1 MVASTRRLRYLL
13 GLAAVALLAAA
24 AVVAAPA
31 GGTDVQDTPLPP
43 AVAAIMAKPQY
54 ANASWGLL
62 ELDPTGA
69 PVRSR
74 RANEM
79 FIPGSTTK
87 LFSVSAVWNVL
98 GPEHRFTTPVYALG
112 RRHRG
117 TLKGRLVLVGVGDL
131 SMGGRTTSDG
141 GIAWTNVDHSDANAV
156 PGATLTPE
164 DPLAGIKQLARQVRK
179 AGITRLRGNVVIDD
193 RLFTAEFEPQPTPV
207 MLNDN
212 LIDLVATPTSAGQ
225 KASFSYRPHAATLT
239 VNADVR
245 TVAPGGPTQ
254 LDITGAAPGRIRVT
268 GTIAEGSQP
277 LVQVAPIADP
287 AAFARTVFIQA
298 LRRAGVKVSAPAAGS
313 NPSEKLPAPT
323 SYLRRQL
330 VAAYVSPPYADY
342 AKLILKVSHNLGA
355 NLGVCLLAVAL
366 KEKDCDAG
374 FASMRSFFARAGVDL
389 EQVAFADGRGG
400 DPADR
405 ATPTAVAQILRY
417 WLDQPDFGA
426 FRATLPILGVDG
438 SLSGVAVA
446 TPARG
451 KVFAKT
457 GTAAAGDP
465 VNGRIVIQGK
475 ALAGYFQQADGGW
488 HVFDIVV
495 NNAGGGPSVEV
506 VLHAGEDIGEIAALL
521 WEEANPPAKS
531 YSRAQYAPG

>member
-1 MVASTRRLRYLL
+1 MLV
-13 GLAAVALLAAA
+13 AA

-31 GGTDVQDTPLPP
+31 GGLDNQDTPLPP
-43 AVAAIMAKPQY
+43 AITAIMAKAQY
-54 ANASWGLL
+54 ANASWGML

-69 PVRSR
+69 PVFSG

-87 LFSVSAVWNVL
+87 VFSVSAVWNVL

-112 RRHRG
+112 HRRRG

-131 SMGGRTTSDG
+131 SLGGRTTSDG

-156 PGATLTPE
+156 PGATLTPQ

-179 AGITRLRGNVVIDD
+179 AGITHVRGNVVIDD

-207 MLNDN
+207 MINDN
-212 LIDLVATPTSAGQ
+212 LIDLVATPTTAGQ

-239 VNADVR
+239 VKADVR
-245 TVAPGGPTQ
+245 TVAPGGPTR
-254 LDITGAAPGRIRVT
+254 LNFTGAAPGRIKVT

-298 LRRAGVKVSAPAAGS
+298 LRRAGVSVSAPAGGS
-313 NPSEKLPAPT
+313 NPAKLPAPT
-323 SYLRRQL
+323 SYRPSNT

-355 NLGVCLLAVAL
+355 NLGVCLLAVAER
-366 KEKDCDAG
+366 EKDCDAG
-374 FASMRSFFARAGVDL
+374 FASMNSFLAGAGVDL
-389 EQVAFADGRGG
+389 AQVSFADGRGG

-417 WLDQPDFGA
+417 WIDRPDFAA
-426 FRATLPILGVDG
+426 FRANLPILGVDG
-438 SLSGVAVA
+438 SLAQVAVA
-446 TPARG
+446 SPARG

-457 GTAAAGDP
+457 GTAAAGDL
-465 VNGRIVIQGK
+465 VNGRIVLQAK

-495 NNAGGGPSVEV
+495 NNAGGGPDIQG
-506 VLHAGEDIGEIAALL
+506 VLDAGEDVGEIAGLL
-521 WEEANPPAKS
+521 WEQANP
-531 YSRAQYAPG
+531 